1 MILGDPTL
9 SAADGAYGLGRITIS
24 ELFHYAAR
32 RRPDALALAD
42 PANRSH
48 VTDGKPRRL
57 SYAEADRVVAA
68 IAARLRGM
76 GLSTDAVIGIQLPNI
91 VENIL
96 TILGVLRAG
105 MIAAPMPLLWRRADA
120 VAALARVGA
129 KALIVCGRVGG
140 SEHGQIALQ
149 TAAEV
154 FSIRYVCGFGTDL
167 PDGVVSFEDLFSE
180 NPSGRLLPLDRGREN
195 APAHVA
201 AVTFDVAENGIVPVA
216 RTHSE
221 LFAGGLAAILES
233 RLPPEA
239 NILSALLPASFA
251 GLSLSLLPW
260 LFSGGTLFLHHP
272 FDPDLL
278 AWQWREDRCTTL
290 IVPGAVAM
298 RLEAAGVFAAEAPRV
313 VIAPWREPQALMQS
327 GIWRAPHTALI
338 DIAVF
343 GEAALAAARRGASGR
358 PAPLSSGPIAAPRD
372 HSGAVTL
379 AELIRTAHGTLAVR
393 GPMVPHH
400 AYPPGVERSG
410 LPFFEIGHDGTVDTR
425 QRFATQPGTETV
437 VLTGAPPGVA
447 GIGGYRFALREL
459 EETVRRIDSHA
470 RLSPVA
476 DPVLGQRLIGTAADT
491 KAIKAALDAAGAN
504 PIVGAAFDE
513 VIAGAAHD
521 PSADAA

>member
-1 MILGDPTL
+1 MILGDPTV
-9 SAADGAYGLGRITIS
+9 SAADGAYGLGRITIG

-42 PANRSH
+42 PPNRSH

-76 GLSTDAVIGIQLPNI
+76 GLSTDAVIGIQLPNV

-96 TILGVLRAG
+96 AILGVLRAG
-105 MIAAPMPLLWRRADA
+105 MIAAPLPLLWRRADA

-129 KALIVCGRVGG
+129 KALIVCGRVGER
-140 SEHGQIALQ
+140 EHCQFAMQ

-154 FSIRYVCGFGTDL
+154 FSIRYVCAFGTNL

-180 NPSGRLLPLDRGREN
+180 KPSGRLLPLDRGREN
-195 APAHVA
+195 AAAHVA
-201 AVTFDVAENGIVPVA
+201 AVTFDVGENGLVPVA

-233 RLPPEA
+233 RLAPEA
-239 NILSALLPASFA
+239 NILAAFLPASFA
-251 GLSLSLLPW
+251 GLSLTLLPW
-260 LFSGGTLFLHHP
+260 LFSGGSLFLHHP
-272 FDPDLL
+272 FDSDLL
-278 AWQWREDRCTTL
+278 AWQWREDRCATL

-298 RLEAAGVFAAEAPRV
+298 RLDAAGAFADDAPRA
-313 VIAPWREPQALMQS
+313 VIAPWREPQALMRS
-327 GIWRAPHTALI
+327 GIWRAPRTALI
-338 DIAVF
+338 DVAVF
-343 GEAALAAARRGASGR
+343 GEAALAPARRGASGR
-358 PAPLSSGPIAAPRD
+358 PAPLTSGSVAAPRD
-372 HSGAVTL
+372 HSGAATL
-379 AELIRTAHGTLAVR
+379 AELIRTAHGTLAVG

-410 LPFFEIGHDGTVDTR
+410 LPYFKIEPDGTVDTR
-425 QRFATQPGTETV
+425 QRFATQPGTKTV
-437 VLTGAPPGVA
+437 VLNGAPAGVA
-447 GIGGYRFALREL
+447 GVGGYRFALIEL
-459 EETVRRIDSHA
+459 ENTVRRIDPQA

-476 DPVLGQRLIGTAADT
+476 DAVMGQRLIATAADA
-491 KAIKAALDAAGAN
+491 KAMKTALDAAGAN
-504 PIVGAAFDE
+504 PIIGGAFEAP
-513 VIAGAAHD
+513 IARAARD